1 MDGKKYLAVQNM
13 VVMNLDK
20 MTQKDYEE
28 KYRKLELDNLKEIE
42 WQFEMETRIMNWN
55 AYRAVSFIIR
65 EKERVNEI
73 TILS

>member
-1 MDGKKYLAVQNM
+1 MNNYRTTTIDGTQTISRPN
-13 VVMNLDK
+13 
-20 MTQKDYEE
+20 TQKEWEE
-28 KYRKLELDNLKEIE
+28 RYMLKTVDELETIE
-42 WQFEMETRIMNWN
+42 WHFRMETRIMNWN